1 MNGTNED
8 TTVVVVVVVVVGV
21 VVQTVCQTVCVFKS
35 GRGGQLRTVDLK
47 GHARPPMPV
56 LQERQLAPIYCPRCS
71 FMLLALTSHCL
82 FFDCLHSPVR
92 LGL

>member
-1 MNGTNED
+1 MSDGMCFQIW
-8 TTVVVVVVVVVGV
+8 TVVDSYG
-21 VVQTVCQTVCVFKS
+21 
-35 GRGGQLRTVDLK
+35 TVDLK